1 MAISLKSLLISG
13 LIAPMT
19 IGVAIAATPFD
30 EPTNETERAELI
42 DRLMKERSWND
53 ALAQIERGLAVNPMS
68 AQLKFKRAV
77 VFERKGN
84 IPRAKALL
92 EDLIEAYPEI
102 AEPYNNLAV
111 IYANEGNTTR
121 AQGLLQKAVTI
132 NPRFGLAHEN
142 LGDLY
147 LQKAIAHYKDAV
159 KAQPKN
165 NRMARKLKAA
175 EGLVD

>member
-53 ALAQIERGLAVNPMS
+53 ALAQIEKGLAVNPMS

-132 NPRFGLAHEN
+132 NPRFGLAHEKTLCFN
-142 LGDLY
+142 SDRLLHFVPARSFNCTIFTRICTT
-147 LQKAIAHYKDAV
+147 QKT
-159 KAQPKN
+159 
-165 NRMARKLKAA
+165 
-175 EGLVD
+175 

>member
-1 MAISLKSLLISG
+1 MTTTLKSLLIASV
-13 LIAPMT
+13 IAPLT
-19 IGVAIAATPFD
+19 IGTAIATTQFD
-30 EPTNETERAELI
+30 DPANETERAELI
-42 DRLMKERSWND
+42 DRLIKERSWND
-53 ALAQIERGLAVNPMS
+53 ALTQIEKGLAANPMS

-121 AQGLLQKAVTI
+121 AQSLLQKAVTI

-165 NRMARKLKAA
+165 NRMARKLKAT
-175 EGLVD
+175 EGLMD

>member
-1 MAISLKSLLISG
+1 MATSLKSLLMAG

-30 EPTNETERAELI
+30 EPANETERAALI
-42 DRLMKERSWND
+42 DRLMTERHWND
-53 ALAQIERGLAVNPMS
+53 ALAQIEKGLAVNPMS
-68 AQLKFKRAV
+68 AQLKFKRAL

-84 IPRAKALL
+84 IVRAKALL

-121 AQGLLQKAVTI
+121 AQALLQKAVTI
-132 NPRFGLAHEN
+132 NPRFALAHEN

-147 LQKAIAHYKDAV
+147 LQKAIGHYKNAV

-165 NRMARKLKAA
+165 NRMGRKLKAA
-175 EGLVD
+175 QNLVD